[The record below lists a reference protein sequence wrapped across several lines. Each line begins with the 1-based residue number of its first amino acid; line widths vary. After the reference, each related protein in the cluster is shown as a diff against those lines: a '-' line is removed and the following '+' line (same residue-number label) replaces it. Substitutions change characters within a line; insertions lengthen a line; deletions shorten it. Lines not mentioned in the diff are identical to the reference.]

1 MRPYLSIIVP
11 VYNCEAYLNKCM
23 DSLLGQTLQ
32 HIEILAIDDCST
44 DNSLEVLKDYAN
56 CDSRVKVFTTVIN
69 SGQGAARN
77 VGLRN
82 VTGEYFGFL
91 DADDFYESNMCEHMY
106 QKAVSG
112 DFDCVSCGLKA
123 FVDLDGNIV
132 FQKKAQVSPD
142 NSDEFLDL
150 VLNPHVQPPIHIFK
164 SSMLT
169 RESGLLFPETRGSED
184 ISFYFKAICCCQSF
198 AHVNENLVC
207 RRLRNDSTAQTVS
220 VKACENFF
228 SVSKDCLAFI
238 KEHETSRSEFEAVRA
253 ALTRLLFCSR
263 LGLIGL
269 IENKSERDDLLRQVQ
284 DFIKANLDRRNIRK
298 FYKGLVGVYLRCFP
312 LSCLG
317 IASGFFSIR
326 QRQFFKKP
334 DQLFLKKLN
343 GYLFAKTQQLLHQK
357 VFSSRGNTYNYLL
370 YPGKGTDRKTL
381 VVVFSSCTRSGIPAR
396 YNYVRTLKDS
406 NYTRLFIL
414 DDKGPGRRGD
424 YYLGNYEN
432 IFESFDSLIE
442 LIDEVKGRLEINRSV
457 YCGSSKGG
465 WASLYYG
472 LRDPGATVIAGAP
485 QIYLGKYLLSEYE
498 KPDGNHDLLP
508 YMAGSPGNIEILTL
522 LDNLIPK
529 AINNLESPSDVTIY
543 LNFSSL
549 EHTFNDHIKDLI
561 NMFKSKGVKY
571 ELKVDSYTNHSDIS
585 KHFPKFL
592 LKTLNE
598 MD

>member
-1 MRPYLSIIVP
+1 MKPHLSIIVP
-11 VYNCEAYLNKCM
+11 VYNCENYLYKCM
-23 DSLLGQTLQ
+23 DSLLIQTLQ
-32 HIEILAIDDCST
+32 HIEILVIDDCST
-44 DNSLEVLKDYAN
+44 DNSLEILNDYAIR
-56 CDSRVKVFTTVIN
+56 DSRVKVFTTDIN
-69 SGQGAARN
+69 SGQGTARN

-91 DADDFYESNMCEHMY
+91 DADDFYESNMCERMY
-106 QKAVSG
+106 EKAASG
-112 DFDCVSCGLKA
+112 SYDCVSCGLKA
-123 FVDLDGNIV
+123 FVDLSGTIV
-132 FQKKAQVSPD
+132 FQKKTQVFPD

-150 VLNPHVQPPIHIFK
+150 VLKPHVQPPIHIFK
-164 SSMLT
+164 TSILT
-169 RESGLLFPETRGSED
+169 REPGLLFPETRGSED

-198 AHVNENLVC
+198 AHVNESLVC
-207 RRLRNDSTAQTVS
+207 RRLRNDSTAQTAS

-228 SVSKDCLAFI
+228 SVSRDCLGFI
-238 KEHETSRSEFEAVRA
+238 KEHETSRGEFEAVRA

-269 IENKSERDDLLRQVQ
+269 IDNKSERDDLLRQVQ
-284 DFIKANLDRRNIRK
+284 EFSNSNLDRRNIRK
-298 FYKGLVGVYLRCFP
+298 YYKGLVGLYLRYFP

-317 IASGFFSIR
+317 FASFCFSIR
-326 QRQFFKKP
+326 QKQFFKKP

-343 GYLFAKTQQLLHQK
+343 GYIFAKSQQLLHQK
-357 VFSSRGNTYNYLL
+357 VYSSKGNTYNYLL
-370 YPGKGTDRKTL
+370 YPGKGANKQTL
-381 VVVFSSCTRSGIPAR
+381 VIVFSSCTRAGIPAR
-396 YNYVRTLKDS
+396 YNYVRTLRGS

-424 YYLGNYEN
+424 YYLGNSQN

-442 LIDEVKGRLEINRSV
+442 LVDEVKSRFEIKRSV

-472 LRDPGATVIAGAP
+472 LRDPGAIVIAGAP
-485 QIYLGKYLLSEYE
+485 QLYLGKYLLSEYE

-508 YMAGSPGNIEILTL
+508 YMANDPENIEILAL

-529 AINNLESPSDVTIY
+529 AIDSLQSPSDVTVY

-561 NMFKSKGVKY
+561 DMLKSKGVRY
-571 ELKVDSYTNHSDIS
+571 EMKVDSYTSHSDIS
-585 KHFPKFL
+585 KYFPEFL